1 MSTQFKEAIPVIA
14 IRDIVTFPNTI
25 IPLYVGRKYSV
36 NAINLSF
43 KEGQSVII
51 VTQKKPQVD
60 DVIIDNLY
68 NYGVL
73 ANIIHIAKTGT
84 SEMKVIVD
92 IHSRVKI
99 IEFIADEQ
107 ASILTAIYEKQD
119 TTIEKNEETQGLVR
133 YLKNTFTQYVKTSNI
148 IPMDVVATVSQIEDD
163 EVYVDIVSS
172 TLPVKVPE
180 KMEILMELNFAN
192 RVTKITKLY
201 NNEIQFAQLEN
212 KIQGKVR
219 HNLTKGQQEHY
230 LREQIEVLQ
239 KELNTIAGKEGDSAE
254 KYETLLKKVKIS
266 PEAKE
271 KVQDE
276 INRIKSLPSFSSEN
290 FIIKS
295 YLDWVFALPWGKFS
309 RNKINAQKAM
319 TVLNKHHYGLEK
331 IKERIIEYIAVYSR
345 VEKPKGQIL
354 CLYGPPGV
362 GKTSIV
368 SSIAEAMGKKYA
380 KVSLGG
386 MRDEAEIRGHR
397 KTYVGAFPGK
407 IIGAMKK
414 TGVMNPVILLD
425 EIDKISDSYKGDPAA
440 ALLEVL
446 DPEQNKAFQDNYIE
460 IDFDLSN
467 VTFIATANSLNI
479 SQPLLDRME
488 LVNVSGYTELEKVH
502 IAKDYIIP
510 EVLTETGIKKDEFSI
525 ADEAI
530 LEVINHYTRESGV
543 RSLKQNMFKIARKG
557 LVNILKGEKKCDVT
571 NKSLHSYLGQVKYE
585 YGEKEAGLTPG
596 VVTGLA
602 YTTAGGDILSI
613 EAVKVKE
620 GKGEIKLT
628 GKLGDVMKESM
639 QTAFSYLKS
648 HCHLYGIKLAD
659 LTSHDIHIHV
669 PEGATPKDGP
679 SAGIT
684 IVTAL
689 VSLFTETPAK
699 NNIAMTGEVTLQGK
713 VLAIGGLK
721 EKMMSAIRSGITD
734 VIIPFKNVKDLED
747 ISNEIKNKLKIHTAK
762 YVDEVIKLALNG
774 EFAKKDEKN
783 NKKVKK

>member
-1 MSTQFKEAIPVIA
+1 MITSFKEAIPVIA

-43 KEGQSVII
+43 KEGQSVVI
-51 VTQKKPQVD
+51 VTQKKPQID
-60 DVIIDNLY
+60 EIIVENLY
-68 NYGVL
+68 HYGVL

-92 IHSRVKI
+92 IHTRVKI
-99 IEFIADEQ
+99 SEFMVNERENL
-107 ASILTAIYEKQD
+107 LTAHYEKQE
-119 TTIEKNEETQGLVR
+119 TINDNTEETRALVR

-148 IPMDVVATVSQIEDD
+148 VPMDVVSTVSQIEDD

-172 TLPVKVPE
+172 TLPVKVNE

-192 RVTKITKLY
+192 RVTKITKFY
-201 NNEIQFAQLEN
+201 TSEIHFAQLEN

-219 HNLTKGQQEHY
+219 QSLTKGQQEHY

-254 KYETLLKKVKIS
+254 KYEALLKKTKMS
-266 PEAKE
+266 KEAKE
-271 KVQDE
+271 KVGDE
-276 INRIKSLPSFSSEN
+276 ISRLKSLPSFSSEN

-295 YLDWVFALPWGKFS
+295 YLDWVFALPWNKFS
-309 RNKINAQKAM
+309 KNKINAQKAM

-331 IKERIIEYIAVYSR
+331 IKERIVEYIAVYSR

-368 SSIAEAMGKKYA
+368 ASIADAMGKKYA
-380 KVSLGG
+380 KVALGG

-407 IIGAMKK
+407 IISAMKK

-460 IDFDLSN
+460 LDFDLSN

-510 EVLTETGIKKDEFSI
+510 EVLHETGIKKDEI
-525 ADEAI
+525 TITDDALLDI
-530 LEVINHYTRESGV
+530 IKHYTRESGV
-543 RSLKQNMFKIARKG
+543 RNLKQNIFKVARKA
-557 LVNILKGEKKCDVT
+557 LVNILKDDKKAEVT
-571 NKSLHSYLGQVKYE
+571 KQSLHDYLGQTKYE
-585 YGEKEAGLTPG
+585 YGEKEEGLTPG

-602 YTTAGGDILSI
+602 YTSAGGDILSI
-613 EAVKVKE
+613 EAVKVKD

-648 HCHLYGIKLAD
+648 HCKVYNISLKEIN
-659 LTSHDIHIHV
+659 SHDIHIHV

-689 VSLFTETPAK
+689 VSLFTEIPAK
-699 NNIAMTGEVTLQGK
+699 NSIAMTGEVTLQGK
-713 VLAIGGLK
+713 VLPIGGLK

-734 VIIPFKNVKDLED
+734 VIIPFKNEKDLED
-747 ISNEIKNKLKIHTAK
+747 IPSEIKSNLKIHAVK
-762 YVDEVIKLALNG
+762 HVEEVIKLAL
-774 EFAKKDEKN
+774 KEKIKT
-783 NKKVKK
+783 NKQKQ